1 MFADGT
7 TRRDNLA
14 EIYGGVPLSREEK
27 ETVEEIERLRHKALG
42 EEDVVV
48 RDGGEEQTRSN
59 HRNRIDRRALKLGG
73 GGK

>member
-7 TRRDNLA
+7 TWRDDFA
-14 EIYGGVPLSREEK
+14 EIDGGVALSREEK

-48 RDGGEEQTRSN
+48 RDSGEEQTRSN
-59 HRNRIDRRALKLGG
+59 HRN
-73 GGK
+73 